1 VASGNISAHEAP
13 NRPDEATRRRLLI
26 AGVAGNILEWYDFSI
41 YGFFALAIGQHF
53 FPSRSESTELI
64 DAYGAFAA
72 GFLMRP
78 VGAIL
83 FGRIG
88 DRQGRHRALMLSV
101 LAMAVPTFI
110 IGLLPTYQQIGISA
124 SVLMVVMRLIQGLS
138 VGGEYTTSVVFMVEH
153 ADDSRRGVV
162 GAFGAAGAFAGVL
175 LGSTVGTVVAFLMP
189 QATLEA
195 WGWRIPFLLGIS
207 IGIAGYFIRRE
218 LRDDASGH
226 PEAPGFGE
234 VFRTEWRRI
243 LHIAGVKVLDAVGFY
258 LMFVYS
264 TTYLADI
271 VGLTHRRA
279 LAINTLGMAVAL
291 VMLPVAGALSDRVGR
306 KPVMSAGAILVF
318 IFAWPLF
325 NLLWHPAFHVPV
337 LGQVGFAILMALFQ
351 GVSPATAVEAFSP
364 RVRCTAVAIS
374 HNLVMALL
382 GGTAPMVATYLIDK
396 SDSEMAPPVFLMV
409 AAVVSLLC
417 VLTLAETARRPLS
430 T

>member
-1 VASGNISAHEAP
+1 MASSNVPAAKAVERS
-13 NRPDEATRRRLLI
+13 PDSRRRLLV
-26 AGVAGNILEWYDFSI
+26 AGAAGNILEWYDFSI

-88 DRQGRHRALMLSV
+88 DRRGRHHALMLSV
-101 LAMAVPTFI
+101 LAMALPTFV

-124 SVLMVVMRLIQGLS
+124 SILMVVMRLIQGLS

-153 ADDSRRGVV
+153 AEESRRGVV
-162 GAFGAAGAFAGVL
+162 GAFGSAGAFAGVL
-175 LGSTVGTVVAFLMP
+175 LGSAVGTLIASLMP
-189 QATLEA
+189 QRALEA

-207 IGIAGYFIRRE
+207 IGVVGYFIRRE
-218 LRDDASGH
+218 LQDDDGSGH
-226 PEAPGFGE
+226 PEAPPVGE
-234 VFRTEWRRI
+234 VLRTEWRRI
-243 LHIAGVKVLDAVGFY
+243 LQIAGVKVLDAVGFY

-264 TTYLADI
+264 TTYLSDI

-279 LAINTLGMAVAL
+279 LAINTIGMSVAL
-291 VMLPVAGALSDRVGR
+291 IMLPVSGALSDRVGR
-306 KPVMSAGAILVF
+306 RPVMAASAILVM

-325 NLLWHPAFHVPV
+325 NLLWHPEMRVPV
-337 LGQVGFAILMALFQ
+337 FGQVGFAILIALFQ
-351 GVSPATAVEAFSP
+351 GVSPAVAVEAFSP

-382 GGTAPMVATYLIDK
+382 GGTAPLVATYLIDK
-396 SDSEMAPPVFLMV
+396 TNSEMAPPVFLMT
-409 AAVVSLLC
+409 AALVSLLC
-417 VLTLAETARRPLS
+417 LLTLTETANHPLS
-430 T
+430 R

>member
-1 VASGNISAHEAP
+1 MASSSISATKAAE
-13 NRPDEATRRRLLI
+13 RSPDSRRRLLI
-26 AGVAGNILEWYDFSI
+26 AGAAGNILEWYDFSI

-88 DRQGRHRALMLSV
+88 DRQGRHHALMLSV
-101 LAMAVPTFI
+101 LAMALPTFI
-110 IGLLPTYQQIGISA
+110 IGLLPTYQDIGISA
-124 SVLMVVMRLIQGLS
+124 SILMVAMRLIQGLS
-138 VGGEYTTSVVFMVEH
+138 VGGEFTTSVVFMVEH
-153 ADDSRRGVV
+153 AEQPRRGVV
-162 GAFGAAGAFAGVL
+162 GAFGSAGAFAGVL
-175 LGSTVGTVVAFLMP
+175 LGSAVGMVIAMMMP
-189 QATLEA
+189 QTALQA

-207 IGIAGYFIRRE
+207 IGIVGYFIRRE
-218 LRDDASGH
+218 LQDDDGSGH
-226 PEAPGFGE
+226 PEAPPVGE
-234 VFRTEWRRI
+234 VLRTEWRRI

-264 TTYLADI
+264 TTYLSEI
-271 VGLTHRRA
+271 IGLTHRRA
-279 LAINTLGMAVAL
+279 LAINTLGMMVAL

-306 KPVMSAGAILVF
+306 KPIMAASAILVM

-325 NLLWHPAFHVPV
+325 NLLWHPALRVPIF
-337 LGQVGFAILMALFQ
+337 GQVGFAILIALFQ
-351 GVSPATAVEAFSP
+351 GVSPAVAVEAFSP

-396 SDSEMAPPVFLMV
+396 TDSEMVPPVILIV
-409 AAVVSLLC
+409 AALVSLVC
-417 VLTLAETARRPLS
+417 VLTLAETARRPLR